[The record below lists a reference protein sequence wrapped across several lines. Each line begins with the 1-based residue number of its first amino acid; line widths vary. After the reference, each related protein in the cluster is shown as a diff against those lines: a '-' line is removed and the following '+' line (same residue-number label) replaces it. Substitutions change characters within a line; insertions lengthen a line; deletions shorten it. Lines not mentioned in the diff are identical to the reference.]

1 MSSMGRDTK
10 RIEQEFKRMLSGLS
24 YAEKEELYLF
34 MSLLAQ
40 HPGFCAELKA
50 NTPEGAKLPPS
61 EVVKELVEK
70 WSLSES
76 A

>member
-1 MSSMGRDTK
+1 MGRDMKT
-10 RIEQEFKRMLSGLS
+10 REQELMQMLPRLS

-61 EVVKELVEK
+61 EVVKEPVEK

>member
-1 MSSMGRDTK
+1 MGRDMKT
-10 RIEQEFKRMLSGLS
+10 REQELMQMLPRLS

-61 EVVKELVEK
+61 EVVKALVEK

>member
-1 MSSMGRDTK
+1 MGRDTK

-34 MSLLAQ
+34 MGLLVRY
-40 HPGFCAELKA
+40 PGFCADLKA
-50 NTPEGAKLPPS
+50 NTPEGEKIPRR
-61 EVVKELVEK
+61 EVVRELMAK

>member
-1 MSSMGRDTK
+1 MGRDTK

-40 HPGFCAELKA
+40 HPGFCADLKA
-50 NTPEGAKLPPS
+50 NTPEGEKIPRR
-61 EVVKELVEK
+61 EVVRELMAK

>member
-1 MSSMGRDTK
+1 MGRDMKT
-10 RIEQEFKRMLSGLS
+10 REQELMQMLPRLS

-40 HPGFCAELKA
+40 YPGFCADLKA
-50 NTPEGAKLPPS
+50 NTPEGEKIPRR
-61 EVVKELVEK
+61 EVVRELMAK